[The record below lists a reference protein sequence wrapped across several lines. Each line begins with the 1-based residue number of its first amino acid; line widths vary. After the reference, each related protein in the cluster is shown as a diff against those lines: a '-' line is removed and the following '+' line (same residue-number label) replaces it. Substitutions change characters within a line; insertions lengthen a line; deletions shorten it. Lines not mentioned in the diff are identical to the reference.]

1 MADQYIE
8 ESNQELLWNIFNK
21 VPDINKIAHEQRRV
35 IFHESLAEIYD
46 NISPHI
52 PVLTKED
59 LQILNKKTIT
69 NFLKKIKEVTKIM
82 YQNPYVQEI
91 VPPQESYY
99 ETPKEQTANHFQE
112 KQKEY
117 ELMTEKPNVPKP
129 SELFKE
135 PSDSIEDNK
144 IQNMDELIA
153 KYQQQRDLDVPNI
166 NPIQESESK
175 EIIEPKEEIIEPN
188 KKEQTMYKSNDEPIE
203 IQMMREI
210 QQALLTLEQSVSD
223 LNTIYSK
230 VEERVSNLEN
240 NIAKII

>member
-21 VPDINKIAHEQRRV
+21 VPDINKIAHEQRKE

-46 NISPHI
+46 NIPPHI
-52 PVLTKED
+52 VLTKAD
-59 LQILNKKTIT
+59 LQIMNKKTIT
-69 NFLKKIKEVTKIM
+69 IFLQKIKEVTKIM

-91 VPPQESYY
+91 VPPQKTYY
-99 ETPKEQTANHFQE
+99 KTPKEQTANHFQE

-117 ELMTEKPNVPKP
+117 ELMTEKPKVPKP

-153 KYQQQRDLDVPNI
+153 QYQQQRDLDVPNI
-166 NPIQESESK
+166 NPIQESE
-175 EIIEPKEEIIEPN
+175 PNEIIEPN
-188 KKEQTMYKSNDEPIE
+188 LKEQTIHKSNDEPIE

-210 QQALLTLEQSVSD
+210 QQALLTLEQSVSN

-230 VEERVSNLEN
+230 VEERVSMLEN
-240 NIAKII
+240 NTAKII

>member
-21 VPDINKIAHEQRRV
+21 VPDINKIAHEQRKE

-46 NISPHI
+46 NIPPHI
-52 PVLTKED
+52 VLTKAD
-59 LQILNKKTIT
+59 LQIMNKKTIT
-69 NFLKKIKEVTKIM
+69 IFLQKIKEVTKIM

-91 VPPQESYY
+91 VPPQKTYY
-99 ETPKEQTANHFQE
+99 KTHKEQTANHFQE

-117 ELMTEKPNVPKP
+117 ELMTEKPKVPKP

-153 KYQQQRDLDVPNI
+153 QYQQQRDLDVPNI
-166 NPIQESESK
+166 NPIQESE
-175 EIIEPKEEIIEPN
+175 PNEIIEPN
-188 KKEQTMYKSNDEPIE
+188 LKEQTIHKSNDEPIE

-210 QQALLTLEQSVSD
+210 QQALLTLEQSVSN

-230 VEERVSNLEN
+230 VEERVSMLEN
-240 NIAKII
+240 NTAKII

>member
-21 VPDINKIAHEQRRV
+21 VPDIHKIAHEQRKE

-46 NISPHI
+46 NIPPHI
-52 PVLTKED
+52 VLTKAD
-59 LQILNKKTIT
+59 LQIMNKKTIT
-69 NFLKKIKEVTKIM
+69 IFLQKIKEVTKIM

-91 VPPQESYY
+91 VPPQKTYY
-99 ETPKEQTANHFQE
+99 KTPKEQTANHFQE

-117 ELMTEKPNVPKP
+117 ELMTEKPKVPKP

-153 KYQQQRDLDVPNI
+153 QYQQQRDLDVPNI
-166 NPIQESESK
+166 NPIQESE
-175 EIIEPKEEIIEPN
+175 PNEIIEPN
-188 KKEQTMYKSNDEPIE
+188 LKEQAIHKSNDEPIE

-210 QQALLTLEQSVSD
+210 QQALLTLEQSVSN

-230 VEERVSNLEN
+230 VEERVSMLEN